1 MQEHSVEVV
10 KGKHQG
16 DPASVF
22 SSRSETSIEFS
33 IMSMQ
38 DPTELPID
46 MASASLARAASC
58 RRKSMTVFST
68 DHLTWESAFF
78 CVKPS
83 PLSKE
88 SNYAQLRKLYSSM
101 SIVITLWTFDLS
113 WVVTKHIAS
122 YKPFLCHPNLLQK
135 LHI

>member
-68 DHLTWESAFF
+68 DHLT
-78 CVKPS
+78 
-83 PLSKE
+83 
-88 SNYAQLRKLYSSM
+88 
-101 SIVITLWTFDLS
+101 
-113 WVVTKHIAS
+113 
-122 YKPFLCHPNLLQK
+122 
-135 LHI
+135 